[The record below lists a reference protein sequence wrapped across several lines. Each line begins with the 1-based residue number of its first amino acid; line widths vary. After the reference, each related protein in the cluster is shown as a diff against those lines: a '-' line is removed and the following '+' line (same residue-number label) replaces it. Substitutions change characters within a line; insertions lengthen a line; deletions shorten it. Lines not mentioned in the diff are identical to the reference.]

1 MTEWEAIKKR
11 ISCRSYDDRMIDDE
25 VLENLG
31 RYIEELNKSSGLHF
45 QLLCSKE
52 PGTPSVKVAKTMFS
66 GPIYACAA
74 LVGGDDKLSAE
85 KVGLFGES
93 LVLYATKLGL
103 GTCWVAGTYD
113 ANSISPKVE
122 EGEKVWS
129 VITLG
134 YATEK
139 TPLRQKMIRAGIRKS
154 DRDVKQFLESE
165 IAYKDLPSWV
175 QRGVEAIL
183 LGPSAVNGQPVNI
196 VYSEGN
202 VSAKLRKSNH
212 GLEYVDLGIAKK
224 QFMAAAC
231 DQGVDGTFEWGDGG
245 KFLQLVGNLE

>member
-1 MTEWEAIKKR
+1 MTEWEAISKR
-11 ISCRSYDDRMIDDE
+11 ISCRSYEDRMIDGE
-25 VLENLG
+25 VLENI
-31 RYIEELNKSSGLHF
+31 RRHIEVINDTSGLNF
-45 QLLCSKE
+45 QLLCAGE
-52 PGTPSVKVAKTMFS
+52 PGISAVKVAKTMFS

-74 LVGGDDKLSAE
+74 LVGRNDNLSAE
-85 KVGLFGES
+85 KVGMYGES

-154 DRDVKQFLESE
+154 DRRLEQFLESE
-165 IAYKDLPSWV
+165 TAYEELPAWV
-175 QRGVEAIL
+175 QKGIEAIL
-183 LGPSAVNGQPVNI
+183 LGPSAVNRQPVNI
-196 VYSEGN
+196 VYSDGN
-202 VSAKLRKSNH
+202 VCARLRRTDYE
-212 GLEYVDLGIAKK
+212 LVYVDLGIAKK

-245 KFLQLVGNLE
+245 RFIQLVGNLE